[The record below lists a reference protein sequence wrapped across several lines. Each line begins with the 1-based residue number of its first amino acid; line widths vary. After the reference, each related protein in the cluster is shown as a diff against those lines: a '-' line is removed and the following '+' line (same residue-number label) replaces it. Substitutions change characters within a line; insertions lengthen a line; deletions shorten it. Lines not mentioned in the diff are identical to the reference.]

1 MKDSKSAPELLVALD
16 ALMEDLKANPN
27 SAAQVGRLLKALP
40 KDSENTL
47 RKLLEDSE

>member
-47 RKLLEDSE
+47 RKLLEDSA